1 MKLQFTKMHGAG
13 NDFVVVDGVR
23 APFKPAPALLARLT
37 DRHRGIGCDQVLV
50 VEPASKPDVDFDY
63 RIYNSDGTESGQCGN
78 GARCLMRFIH
88 DHKLSAKNTLRVRTK
103 TRVIEL
109 ERLTDGNTR
118 VNMGMPQFEPADIP
132 LNRARREP
140 RYTARLENAVL
151 VVLGA
156 ASMGNPHA
164 VLEISDLQQAPVST
178 LGPEIQRLDD
188 FPQGVNVSFMQIVD
202 AEHIRL
208 RVYERGAGET
218 LACGSGAC
226 AAVAVGRIW
235 GKLGASVSVQ
245 MPGGELKAEWAGE
258 GQPLYLSGPAETV
271 FQGEIECPT

>member
-1 MKLQFTKMHGAG
+1 MNLKFTKMHGAG

-23 APFKPAPALLARLT
+23 SPFKPTPALLARLT

-50 VEPASKPDVDFDY
+50 VEPARQSGADFDY
-63 RIYNSDGTESGQCGN
+63 RIYNSDGSESGQCGN

-88 DHKLSAKNTLRVRTK
+88 DQKLSTQSTLRVRTS
-103 TRVIEL
+103 TRIIEL
-109 ERLTDGNTR
+109 ERQANGQTR
-118 VNMGMPQFEPADIP
+118 VNMGVPQFDPAQIP
-132 LNRARREP
+132 LARSKREL
-140 RYTARLENAVL
+140 RYSLRLENAVL
-151 VVLGA
+151 VVMGA

-164 VLEISDLQQAPVST
+164 VLEITDVAQAPVST
-178 LGPEIQRLDD
+178 LGPEIQRLSD
-188 FPQGVNVSFMQIVD
+188 FPQGVNVGFMQMVD
-202 AEHIRL
+202 ATRIRL

-235 GKLGASVSVQ
+235 GKLGPTVRVE
-245 MPGGELKAEWAGE
+245 MPGGELQVAWAGE